1 MPKNTAPKK
10 QQNCKKLT
18 SQKREAESATP
29 NGKTAGEEPR
39 VMCYTEP
46 KSFLLPGEGKD
57 WPSDDPDKPL
67 THQQWAFVGEYQ
79 IDFHAGAAM
88 RRAGYKGPETHTTRL
103 LKMPNIRKA
112 LARVLAERYA
122 ANRMTADKMLAN
134 IVRIID
140 ANLGDFLDWSGK
152 VITLKSADKIPHEKW
167 ALLAELHRGENGAFK
182 IRLHDKLTAVE
193 KGMKHLGMY
202 DKNRQATSRP
212 AELTREKIRAVRAG
226 ELDVD
231 EAIMDLDM
239 EGIAIPRSLE
249 ILAARQKKED
259 DVPKDDGS
267 YSPTS
272 EEEMAERA
280 AKRRAQIEDQRKT
293 FVPQRR
299 EEVQALKE
307 ELGSGSFS
315 PEGKP

>member
-39 VMCYTEP
+39 VMRYIEP
-46 KSFLLPGEGKD
+46 ESFLLPGEGKD
-57 WPSDDPDKPL
+57 WLSDDPDKPL

-134 IVRIID
+134 IVRIVD
-140 ANLGDFLDWSGK
+140 ASLGDFLDWEGTTIK
-152 VITLKSADKIPHEKW
+152 LKAASEIPPAKR
-167 ALLAELHRGENGAFK
+167 ALLSELSHGDNGVFK
-182 IRLHDKLTAVE
+182 IKLHDKLAAIE

-202 DKNRQATSRP
+202 DRNRQAVSRP
-212 AELTREKIRAVRAG
+212 ADVTRETIKAVRAG
-226 ELDVD
+226 TLSVD
-231 EAIMDLDM
+231 DAIMDLDM
-239 EGIAIPRSLE
+239 EGLPIPRSLE
-249 ILAARQKKED
+249 LLATRQKVVD
-259 DVPKDDGS
+259 DSAPDDGS

-272 EEEMAERA
+272 PEEMAAKA
-280 AKRRAQIEDQRKT
+280 AERRAKIEKQREE
-293 FVPQRR
+293 FLPQRR
-299 EEVQALKE
+299 AEVQEIKE
-307 ELGSGSFS
+307 ELGQGAFV
-315 PEGKP
+315 PGGE